1 MATPL
6 DTPVHLK
13 ERESLRLQ
21 DGSGVEV
28 RCLLGNLW
36 ITEEGEREDRILSR
50 AQSFSARPA
59 GSVATSP
66 RSAVPLCSSCSRAPP
81 LCAKSVAACGVS
93 AMARAQRDFP
103 CALCLPAGECLTL
116 RPVTPDDSEVLQA
129 YVRGLSPESRYN
141 RFFGAL
147 QELPPAE
154 LERVTHLDRRYDL
167 ALVAETDVGA
177 VSIVI
182 GEARHAFTPDR
193 LECEF
198 AISVA
203 DDWRGQGDGYAAHGR
218 NGVSGQKPRRAAPY
232 GRNYCVST
240 SP

>member
-1 MATPL
+1 MRR
-6 DTPVHLK
+6 
-13 ERESLRLQ
+13 ERH
-21 DGSGVEV
+21 GAG
-28 RCLLGNLW
+28 
-36 ITEEGEREDRILSR
+36 
-50 AQSFSARPA
+50 SARFSLCAAFAARRMLDLASGHPGRFRGPA
-59 GSVATSP
+59 GV
-66 RSAVPLCSSCSRAPP
+66 R
-81 LCAKSVAACGVS
+81 
-93 AMARAQRDFP
+93 ARAL
-103 CALCLPAGECLTL
+103 A
-116 RPVTPDDSEVLQA
+116 
-129 YVRGLSPESRYN
+129 ESRYN

-203 DDWRGQGDGYAAHGR
+203 DDWRGRGIGTLLTAEMECRARSLGARRLTAEILRANEPMKALALKTGFGMADVPRDARLVRIVKELAPSQMDR
-218 NGVSGQKPRRAAPY
+218 PRRAAGAPDL
-232 GRNYCVST
+232 
-240 SP
+240 PLAA